1 MNEYKTKYLDTEG
14 EESGRCGLV
23 QGWADEEAVLCLYN
37 NYYVLER
44 SNYKISKFSQ
54 APEKLFGAVPP
65 RS

>member
-37 NYYVLER
+37 NYYVLEC
-44 SNYKISKFSQ
+44 SNYKN
-54 APEKLFGAVPP
+54 
-65 RS
+65 